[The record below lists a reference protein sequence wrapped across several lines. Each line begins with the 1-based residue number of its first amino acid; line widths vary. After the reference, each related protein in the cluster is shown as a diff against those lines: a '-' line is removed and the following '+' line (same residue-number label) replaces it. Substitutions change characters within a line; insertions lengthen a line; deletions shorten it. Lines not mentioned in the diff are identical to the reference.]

1 MIRVTVIGGGKGQ
14 SILLSGLKKIEG
26 IDLKAIV
33 TVADDGG
40 STGRLR
46 QDFNMPAMGDIR
58 SVMLALS
65 NEEQLLSHIMDYRFD
80 SLDSK
85 SLGGHNLGNLIL
97 TALTQK
103 TGSFMEAVGSLS
115 KVLNVEGEI
124 IPSSL
129 ETLTLVAQMRDGTI
143 VRGESNIPLF
153 SNQINRV
160 FYDNEVLATSEAVD
174 AIVNADII
182 VFGVGSLY
190 TSILPN
196 VVIPGIRRALEHSKA
211 KKIYYSNVMTQPGET
226 DGYSGEDHVRAILDH
241 VNIEL
246 DLVITDNSNIPNEIM
261 QNYIKEDS
269 SYVSFN
275 RNIKHDYK
283 VMYDALT
290 SIDKGMIRHD
300 SCKIEKNFR
309 KVLEVI

>member
-129 ETLTLVAQMRDGTI
+129 ETLTLVAQMHDGTI

-196 VVIPGIRRALEHSKA
+196 VVIPGIRRALEFSKA

-241 VNIEL
+241 VNIKL
-246 DLVITDNSNIPNEIM
+246 DLVVTDNSNIPNEIF

-269 SYVSFN
+269 SYVSFD
-275 RNIKHDYK
+275 RNIKHEYK
-283 VMYDALT
+283 IMYDALT

-300 SCKIEKNFR
+300 ARKIEKNFR